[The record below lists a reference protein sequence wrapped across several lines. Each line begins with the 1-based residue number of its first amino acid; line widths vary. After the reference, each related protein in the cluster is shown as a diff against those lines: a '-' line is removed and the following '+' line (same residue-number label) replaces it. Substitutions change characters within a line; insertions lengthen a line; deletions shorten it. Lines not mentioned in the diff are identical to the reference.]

1 MPRDTGMPVGV
12 GEGRRTASGRPSL
25 LPMNRRQ
32 LFATTFMLCF
42 LFLLWELIR
51 VVSPF
56 FSPIVWAVI
65 LATATY
71 PAYLWILRICRGRDS
86 LAAAIMTLVVL
97 LAVVL
102 PALYGTIMAGQQAM
116 ELYEQESEWIRGGHL
131 KDIGEWLTKLP
142 GIGPYIQELIGRIV
156 VANSGTVEQSLLEGG
171 KKVSAFVLE
180 RGVDLATNTVLVVT
194 DFVVMLFTLFF
205 MFRDGEVAYG
215 KLYRAIPLE
224 EEHKRTIF
232 DRLTT
237 TMKAVVRGTLLTA
250 IAQGIVA
257 GLGYYLLDIPYAVF
271 LGLLSAVL
279 SFLPIGGTALVWVP
293 IALYLLLTGSVLKGL
308 ILVGIGAG
316 LVGLMD
322 NLLQPLLVGAE
333 AGLPVLPLFFAS
345 LGGLAAYGFLGLFL
359 GPILL
364 SLVLE
369 TFRIY
374 QEDYQQEPGLDLI
387 VTPGTDPP
395 VSYVNKDISNGAIV
409 QP

>member
-1 MPRDTGMPVGV
+1 MPRDTGMGVGP
-12 GEGRRTASGRPSL
+12 GEGRRTAFGGPSL

-32 LFATTFMLCF
+32 LFATTFMLSF
-42 LFLLWELIR
+42 LFLLWELIL

-65 LATATY
+65 LATATH
-71 PAYLWILRICRGRDS
+71 PAYLWILRMSRGRDT
-86 LAAAIMTLVVL
+86 LAAAIMTLLVL

-102 PALYGTIMAGQQAM
+102 PALYGAIMAGQQAM
-116 ELYEQESEWIRGGHL
+116 QLYEQGSEWIRGGHL
-131 KDIGEWLTKLP
+131 KDIDKWFTRLP
-142 GIGPYIQELIGRIV
+142 GIGPYIQELIGRID
-156 VANSGTVEQSLLEGG
+156 VANSVTIEQSLLESG

-194 DFVVMLFTLFF
+194 DFFVMLFTLFF

-224 EEHKRTIF
+224 EDHKRTIF
-232 DRLTT
+232 DRLAT

-257 GLGYYLLDIPYAVF
+257 GFGYYLLDIPYAVF

-279 SFLPIGGTALVWVP
+279 SFLPLGGTALVWVP
-293 IALYLLLTGSVLKGL
+293 IALYLLFTGSVLKGL
-308 ILVGIGAG
+308 LLVGIGAG

-387 VTPGTDPP
+387 VMPGTDPP
-395 VSYVNKDISNGAIV
+395 ATYGDKEATGTGLVS
-409 QP
+409 P

>member
-1 MPRDTGMPVGV
+1 MPRDIGMPVGV

-71 PAYLWILRICRGRDS
+71 PAYLWILRISGGRDS

-257 GLGYYLLDIPYAVF
+257 GFGYYLLDIPYAVF
-271 LGLLSAVL
+271 LGLLSGVL

-387 VTPGTDPP
+387 VTPGTDSP
-395 VSYVNKDISNGAIV
+395 VPYGNKDIPDTAIV